1 MNNKNNEELQFVAK
15 HYKPNCLNTNQ
26 AWQRFKERR
35 GIKGWG
41 GKRKIAVAA
50 SITLAIGFAVAAGI
64 IGYHNYMLPQKPI
77 QNKILA
83 DSAIAIT
90 SYEHEEC
97 DTTEVFRFDNTPINQ
112 VLNELSRHYNT
123 KLTTNDTTKS
133 VSGEIEA
140 ANVEDAIEVLETT
153 LGVRIERK

>member
-64 IGYHNYMLPQKPI
+64 M
-77 QNKILA
+77 
-83 DSAIAIT
+83 AIT
-90 SYEHEEC
+90 ITCCH
-97 DTTEVFRFDNTPINQ
+97 
-112 VLNELSRHYNT
+112 
-123 KLTTNDTTKS
+123 KS
-133 VSGEIEA
+133 LYKIKYGQ
-140 ANVEDAIEVLETT
+140 TQP
-153 LGVRIERK
+153 